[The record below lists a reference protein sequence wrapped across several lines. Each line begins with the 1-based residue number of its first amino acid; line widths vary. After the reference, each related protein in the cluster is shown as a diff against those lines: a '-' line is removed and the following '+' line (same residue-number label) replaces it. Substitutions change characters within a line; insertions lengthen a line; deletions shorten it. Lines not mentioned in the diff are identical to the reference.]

1 MREEIRKDIMNGI
14 ITTDDVLIPQIPQIS
29 HILQNADYGREQLMA
44 ALLTNQDGMLTATR
58 RRLMHLAQLRGVAP
72 DAIEDVVQETLFQA
86 WKHLDRLHTPEGFS
100 AWIDEICRN
109 MCRRSA
115 RQQQTDYR
123 RFVPF
128 WSSHTPAEE
137 EAGDSEN
144 VISAIATIA
153 DPHALDDLDAL
164 SRQDV
169 ITLLDRALGMLPDNG
184 RSVVEACDLLELPH
198 REAAARLNL
207 SVSALETRLHRA
219 HRTLHQL
226 VNGPLRV
233 EAESLGLLLEP
244 VAMAGW
250 QETRLWC
257 SICGRRRLY
266 GMFLPTQPEGNQ
278 NLHLRCPDCA
288 QHYGLDTVHSM
299 GLVPLNGLH
308 SFRPAWKRTMQ
319 ELTTLLTSALAC
331 DRHPCPRCGIQA
343 FIEVADSNDAITSSS
358 CPYPFSIRWQCHHCG
373 ERIYS
378 AGELP
383 SVSEIICWSHPQ
395 TRQFI
400 LQHPQL
406 LQMPARLV
414 EYAGQPAIY
423 VQMSDTTSAANMT
436 VLAHRQTLHALMVE
450 RQG

>member
-1 MREEIRKDIMNGI
+1 MSGTIATYDMLIPHIPN
-14 ITTDDVLIPQIPQIS
+14 IPQIPQ
-29 HILQNADYGREQLMA
+29 NADDRRQQLMA
-44 ALLTNQDGMLTATR
+44 ALMTNQDGMLTATR
-58 RRLMHLAQLRGVAP
+58 QRLIRLAQLRGVAP

-109 MCRRSA
+109 ICRRSA
-115 RQQQTDYR
+115 RQHQTDYL

-137 EAGDSEN
+137 EFGDSEN

-153 DPHALDDLDAL
+153 DPHALDGLDAL

-169 ITLLDRALGMLPDNG
+169 ITLLDRALGMLSDNG
-184 RSVVEACDLLELPH
+184 RAAVEACDLLELPH
-198 REAAARLNL
+198 REAAARLGL

-219 HRTLHQL
+219 HRSLRQL
-226 VNGPLRV
+226 VNGPLRA
-233 EAESLGLLLEP
+233 EAESLGLILEP
-244 VAMAGW
+244 VAMAEW

-288 QHYGLDTVHSM
+288 QRYGLDTVHSM

-331 DRHPCPRCGIQA
+331 DGHPCPRCGTQA
-343 FIEVADSNDAITSSS
+343 FIEVVDSNDAITSSS
-358 CPYPFSIRWQCHHCG
+358 HPYQFSIRWQCHHCG
-373 ERIYS
+373 ERVYS

-383 SVSEIICWSHPQ
+383 SVSEIVCWSHPQ

-400 LQHPQL
+400 LQYPQL
-406 LQMPARLV
+406 LQMPARQV
-414 EYAGQPAIY
+414 EYAGQPAIC
-423 VQMSDTTSAANMT
+423 VQISDTTSATSIT
-436 VLAHRQTLHALMVE
+436 VLAHRQTLNILMID
-450 RQG
+450 GH